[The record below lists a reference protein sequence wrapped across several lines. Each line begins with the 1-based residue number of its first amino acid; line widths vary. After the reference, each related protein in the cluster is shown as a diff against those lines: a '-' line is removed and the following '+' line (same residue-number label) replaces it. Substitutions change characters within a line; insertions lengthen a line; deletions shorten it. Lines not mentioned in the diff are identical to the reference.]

1 MFAGVAS
8 LLVMVVVRCPG
19 AHRRWRPIAPWWC
32 RKVLLVARWCTEVF
46 QKGVAAHLLVNEV
59 GGSLHCN
66 CSHLPFLFLSPGLL
80 PFNGKTKNS
89 MRQDDPSPWK
99 RAHPKGWLEGYED
112 EQLIFMFSVTLQV
125 IQFHRAQ
132 AIEWQ
137 KNWTRPASIS
147 WHFLRNWL
155 DGLELPFYGWYQ
167 RTVVDFTDVEWI
179 LWWSKDK

>member
-32 RKVLLVARWCTEVF
+32 RKLLLVARWCTEGF

-99 RAHPKGWLEGYED
+99 RAHPEGWLDGYED
-112 EQLIFMFSVTLQV
+112 ELAVNSDFSNFASDTISSCISNWMTKELNETCLNFMTLP
-125 IQFHRAQ
+125 
-132 AIEWQ
+132 Q
-137 KNWTRPASIS
+137 KLAGWPGIT
-147 WHFLRNWL
+147 L
-155 DGLELPFYGWYQ
+155 YGWYQ